1 MPTHAEDATLTALA
15 AKADPIAQQTLG
27 RRLMGRVQR
36 LSRVLLRN
44 SADASDAS
52 QASMIQILRSAGTYR
67 AEGSLESWA
76 DRIVLRTVMRSYS
89 AERRARLA
97 KTMDEGA
104 SSVRAAG
111 DPSVLVRQYL
121 DRLSEPQCTVLLLR
135 HGFGYSIE
143 EIAEIT
149 EVSPNTVKDRLLR
162 ARATIR
168 RLMRRERLASDVW
181 LSEGGR

>member
-1 MPTHAEDATLTALA
+1 
-15 AKADPIAQQTLG
+15 
-27 RRLMGRVQR
+27 
-36 LSRVLLRN
+36 
-44 SADASDAS
+44 
-52 QASMIQILRSAGTYR
+52 
-67 AEGSLESWA
+67 
-76 DRIVLRTVMRSYS
+76 
-89 AERRARLA
+89 
-97 KTMDEGA
+97 
-104 SSVRAAG
+104 
-111 DPSVLVRQYL
+111 VLVRQYL